1 MVKWKRK
8 KYLLAP
14 DPQEEE
20 EFSPLGLSLLEHFA
34 SGMSAPWQQWFEEF
48 CFWCASFQPA
58 FPCAAYVLSL
68 AYVNQFLAPESSA
81 LC

>member
-48 CFWCASFQPA
+48 CFWCASFQASISICCICSKLGICEPI
-58 FPCAAYVLSL
+58 FGT
-68 AYVNQFLAPESSA
+68 
-81 LC
+81 